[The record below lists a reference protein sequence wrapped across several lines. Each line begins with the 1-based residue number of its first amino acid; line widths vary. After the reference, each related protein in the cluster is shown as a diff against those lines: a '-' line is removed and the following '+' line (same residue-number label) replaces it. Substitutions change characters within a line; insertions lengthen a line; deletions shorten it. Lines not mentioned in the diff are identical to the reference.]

1 MKKIPCWN
9 CGEPA
14 TTTRTIVHKDGIHYR
29 QGVSLYCRCYCED
42 CREETEQ
49 REKRERAQYIKLK
62 KREMF
67 RKACDILES
76 QNTNMYDYK
85 DAIEVAWDYIEAYP
99 DKFDSSYEV
108 LAAIVLVKNV
118 IPAKMQYKVGR
129 YQVDFLLEDMCIV
142 LEIDGER
149 HKNKKNYDSER
160 DKYIKKVLGSK
171 WEVIRIPT
179 DLLDKNAKKLPE
191 AINKV
196 VEYRQG
202 GKVNWRELYP
212 ED

>member
-1 MKKIPCWN
+1 MKQIPCWN

-14 TTTRTIVHKDGIHYR
+14 TTTNTIVHKEGMHYR
-29 QGVSLYCRCYCED
+29 QGVTLYCRCYCEK

-85 DAIEVAWDYIEAYP
+85 DAIEVACDYIEAYP

-196 VEYRQG
+196 VEYRQR